1 MIWNVIV
8 AGLLIHFG
16 SDYLIRFYLTFGL
29 MVLIAVTI
37 AFKVFISMAYYIY
50 YKLCV
55 NTKGEVSR
63 LNCPSLYEPFKRSE
77 YNKKT
82 RL

>member
-29 MVLIAVTI
+29 MVLIAVTM
-37 AFKVFISMAYYIY
+37 AFKVFISMGYYIY

-55 NTKGEVSR
+55 NTKGEV
-63 LNCPSLYEPFKRSE
+63 LTFNCPSLYEPFRRIE

-82 RL
+82 GL